1 MRKDNRD
8 YWMAVVEIFAILR
21 VVVWSLSL
29 VDLSQHQGLFQ

>member
-21 VVVWSLSL
+21 VVRSLSL

>member
-21 VVVWSLSL
+21 VVRLLSL